1 MSNSAGNAALAETVD
16 ELRKKLGRLTPKD
29 RRDQSE
35 EDVKKD
41 FLMPL
46 FAALGWD
53 TENRR
58 VKDEVVA
65 ERHVGNRKRVDY
77 GFRLRSVTQFY
88 LEAKNLKEDLEDESI
103 LDQAVNYSYLK
114 GIPWAV
120 VSNFERL
127 IVLEADSEAT
137 TSKDRIFLNLT
148 EDKYPGQLPDLALLS
163 RRSFESGEIE
173 EVAERHGRKPRRK
186 PVGEQ
191 LLLDLDRFRESLT
204 KDILRLNRD
213 KIGGDETLLDEAV
226 QRILDRLLFMRAAED
241 RGMEEHTLHALVRA
255 EDRST
260 MTARLRGL
268 FEEYNR
274 DYDSELFETAL
285 ADKVRVDSDVLDKVV
300 RGLYTTP
307 GRTVTYDF
315 GVIGADV
322 LGEVYEQYLGMLLR
336 KTQKRTELVDGG
348 IHRKALGIYYT
359 PSYIV
364 QHIVAATIGEA
375 LKKADEATVRGLSV
389 VDPACG
395 SGSFLLKAYD
405 LIESWWRGNRGMD
418 LAQTLLGAD
427 AGEVVFNRRSEII
440 QRNLFGVDLDPKAAE
455 IARLNL
461 LLRITEQRRRL
472 PTLKQ
477 NIRVGDSL
485 TSVDW
490 KSEFSHAVQGGKFD
504 VVIGNPPWSSK
515 IPSETNATLATKW
528 GLSAKNVNVCSL
540 FVLQGLSLVKE
551 GGYFGF
557 LLPKVIVKN
566 EAYEPVRRKLLAE
579 FDLTRILDFGQ
590 FPGVASDAVGIVAR
604 RTQPGRHT
612 LVFGLEGKALEE
624 REPIE
629 QKVFTSSPASVL
641 ALGATAATNRILRKV
656 EFSSNPLGKLFF
668 VSRGI
673 ELGQKSI
680 LAWCPSCSSYNETG
694 SKYYGPSE
702 RKCQACGEK
711 MPKHGGE
718 GTSISSPTKTVTYTR
733 SCVAGRQLKR
743 YMITATYFVPDSLKG
758 VDYKEEIFEGPRI
771 FLKRIATRPT
781 GTLVSDGLIAF
792 NTVYSL
798 RPKGGDRAAL
808 VPRVLGLL
816 NSKVLGFYYE
826 KTYNI
831 GMNLTT
837 QVTMN
842 VLSRLPIRE
851 TEGEAWRRIGEKS
864 RELAD
869 LGAQIA
875 AQGDAVTDRL
885 RGLEERFSRADEELE
900 RTVGEYYGLT
910 AEERRLVAKVMASSN
925 VAEGGNE

>member
-1 MSNSAGNAALAETVD
+1 
-16 ELRKKLGRLTPKD
+16 
-29 RRDQSE
+29 
-35 EDVKKD
+35 
-41 FLMPL
+41 MPL

-53 TENRR
+53 TENRK

-65 ERHVGNRKRVDY
+65 ERHVGKRKRVDY
-77 GFRLRSVTQFY
+77 GFRLKSVTQFY
-88 LEAKNLKEDLEDESI
+88 LEAKNLKEDLEDEAT

-120 VSNFERL
+120 VSNFERT

-137 TSKDRIFLNLT
+137 SSKGRIFLNLT
-148 EDKYPGQLPDLALLS
+148 EDKYLDQLADLGLLS
-163 RRSFESGEIE
+163 RKSFAGGEIE

-191 LLLDLDRFRESLT
+191 LLLDLDGFRESLT
-204 KDILRLNRD
+204 KDIQRLNRE
-213 KIGGDETLLDEAV
+213 KVGGDEVRLDEAV

-241 RGMEEHTLHALVRA
+241 RGMEEHTLHALIRA

-260 MTARLRGL
+260 MTARLQEL
-268 FEEYNR
+268 FEEYND
-274 DYDSELFETAL
+274 DYDSELFEPAL
-285 ADKVRVDSDVLDKVV
+285 ADQVKVDSDVLDRVV

-315 GVIGADV
+315 SVVGADV

-336 KTQKRTELVDGG
+336 KTQKRAELVDGG

-359 PSYIV
+359 PTYIV

-375 LKKADEATVRGLSV
+375 LKKADEATVRDLRV

-395 SGSFLLKAYD
+395 SGSFLLKSYD
-405 LIESWWRGNRGMD
+405 FIESWWRGNRGLD
-418 LAQTLLGAD
+418 LAQTVLGAD
-427 AGEVVFNRRSEII
+427 ASEVAFSRRSEIV

-485 TSVDW
+485 ATVDW
-490 KSEFSHAVQGGKFD
+490 TSEFSHAVPGGKFD

-515 IPSETNATLATKW
+515 IPSDANAALASKW
-528 GLSAKNVNVCSL
+528 GLSPKNVNVCSL
-540 FVLQGLSLVKE
+540 FVLQGLSLVKD

-557 LLPKVIVKN
+557 LLPKVVIKN
-566 EAYEPVRRKLLAE
+566 EAYEPVRRKLLTE
-579 FDLTRILDFGQ
+579 FDLTRVLDFGQ
-590 FPGVASDAVGIVAR
+590 FPGVASDAVGMVAR
-604 RTQPGRHT
+604 RTKPGRRT

-629 QKVFTSSPASVL
+629 QAVFASSSGSVL
-641 ALGATAATNRILRKV
+641 ALGATAAVNRILRKV
-656 EFSSNPLGKLFF
+656 EASSQPLAELLF
-668 VSRGI
+668 VNRGI
-673 ELGQKSI
+673 ELGQKSL
-680 LAWCPSCSSYNETG
+680 LAKCPACGTYNETG
-694 SKYYGPSE
+694 TKYYGPKE
-702 RKCQACGEK
+702 RACASCGER
-711 MPKHGGE
+711 MPKPGGDAM
-718 GTSISSPTKTVTYTR
+718 SISSPVATGPYRRK
-733 SCVAGRQLKR
+733 CVAGRQLKR
-743 YMITATYFVPDSLKG
+743 YKITDTYFVPASVKG
-758 VDYKEEIFEGPRI
+758 VDYKEEIFRGPRI
-771 FLKRIATRPT
+771 FLKRIDTRPT
-781 GTLVSDGLIAF
+781 GTLVSDGLISF

-798 RPKGGDRAAL
+798 RPKRASDEGL
-808 VPRVLGLL
+808 VPGILGLL
-816 NSKVLGFYYE
+816 NSQVLGFYYE

-837 QVTMN
+837 QVTMD
-842 VLSRLPIRE
+842 VLSRLPIR
-851 TEGEAWRRIGEKS
+851 TTGGADWKLIGEKS

-875 AQGDAVTDRL
+875 AHGDSMTDQR
-885 RGLEERFSRADEELE
+885 RALEDRFGKADEVLE
-900 RTVGEYYGLT
+900 RAVGDHYGLT
-910 AEERRLVAKVMASSN
+910 AEERRLVAKEMGSFGISPDE
-925 VAEGGNE
+925 EG